1 MQLALILTK
10 SLQIVYSWQYV
21 ISLQWRI
28 TNMIPKM
35 VQQVATEV
43 MTDSTMSPE
52 DRFAAMMVAMLAQI
66 H

>member
-43 MTDSTMSPE
+43 MTDSTMSLE

>member
-52 DRFAAMMVAMLAQI
+52 DRFAAMMDAMLAQI